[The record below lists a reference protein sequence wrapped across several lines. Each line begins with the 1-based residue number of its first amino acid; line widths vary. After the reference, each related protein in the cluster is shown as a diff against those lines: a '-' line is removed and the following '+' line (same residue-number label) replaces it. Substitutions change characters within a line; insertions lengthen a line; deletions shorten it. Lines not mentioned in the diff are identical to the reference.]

1 MTRDVTW
8 RIVHWPVLHALSLVI
23 SSTAHAVDVC
33 YVDAA
38 AAAAASAA
46 AAAAELIRLSSSS
59 SNAY

>member
-1 MTRDVTW
+1 
-8 RIVHWPVLHALSLVI
+8 VHWPVLHALSLVI

-46 AAAAELIRLSSSS
+46 AAAAAAELIRLSSSS